1 MSSTRDFIAST
12 VADSMLPY
20 IRRPVEDIIYET
32 LDTRQVPNRTDFRE
46 LRDLV
51 NSLRGQ
57 LSGATGGVR
66 KLAEQLDELS
76 ERMDDGTAAA
86 DTSAVDQVKDDLAAL
101 AGQLERAS
109 KVAVQLSAVE
119 TRLGALETS
128 HSERLAALEAQVARI
143 ANAATASA
151 QPAAST
157 PAATTAAAPSSCK
170 VTECDTKP
178 RAKGFCAKHYQRW
191 RRGTLEGYGAA

>member
-76 ERMDDGTAAA
+76 ERLDEGPDGA
-86 DTSAVDQVKDDLAAL
+86 DTSAVDQVRGDVAAL

-109 KVAVQLSAVE
+109 KVAVQLAGIES
-119 TRLGALETS
+119 RLGALEAA
-128 HSERLAALEAQVARI
+128 HSERFAALEAQVARI
-143 ANAATASA
+143 ASAGATPAEAA
-151 QPAAST
+151 
-157 PAATTAAAPSSCK
+157 PAATTDAAPDACR
-170 VTECDTKP
+170 VADCDTKP

-191 RRGTLEGYGAA
+191 RRGTLEGFDAP